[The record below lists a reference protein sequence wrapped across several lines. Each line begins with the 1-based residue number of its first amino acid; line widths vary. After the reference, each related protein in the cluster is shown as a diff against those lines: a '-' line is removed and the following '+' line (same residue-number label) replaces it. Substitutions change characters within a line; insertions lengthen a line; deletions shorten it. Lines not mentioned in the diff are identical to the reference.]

1 VVDAGY
7 YGPANVCG
15 HRFWT
20 VVDACNKYAAQN
32 VTHDGGIRN
41 TMSPDTSGI
50 AKAVALCAAADT
62 CIVSVGSDTHW
73 AAEGHDATNISY
85 TDAQQQ
91 LVTQAAAAS
100 KKPIIVLTLTGT
112 PLDMGFM
119 LTNPKV
125 GAVLHLGQPSVT
137 VLGLAEVLFKEGG
150 RSPAGRACQT
160 IYPSSY
166 QDEVSIFDFNMRP
179 GQSAF
184 VRPDCT
190 AKCDSPPDNDPNH
203 PWDPRMH
210 GGPCGDCQMGTNPGR
225 THRFYTGKAVV
236 PFGMGLSYSTFSYS
250 LASAP
255 TGPVSLDTARAM
267 IAQTKA
273 DGRTFPDSRLLRATP
288 PTVKYEINVTNTG
301 SVDADEVVLG
311 FLKPPGA
318 GVGGVPLQTLYGFA
332 RVHLKK
338 GETKTVELYPSMDD
352 LTQVDQD
359 GTRYALSG
367 RYKFAFGVQHESAP
381 EMAYTEHEVMMV

>member
-1 VVDAGY
+1 
-7 YGPANVCG
+7 
-15 HRFWT
+15 
-20 VVDACNKYAAQN
+20 
-32 VTHDGGIRN
+32 
-41 TMSPDTSGI
+41 
-50 AKAVALCAAADT
+50 
-62 CIVSVGSDTHW
+62 
-73 AAEGHDATNISY
+73 
-85 TDAQQQ
+85 
-91 LVTQAAAAS
+91 
-100 KKPIIVLTLTGT
+100 
-112 PLDMGFM
+112 
-119 LTNPKV
+119 
-125 GAVLHLGQPSVT
+125 
-137 VLGLAEVLFKEGG
+137 
-150 RSPAGRACQT
+150 
-160 IYPSSY
+160 
-166 QDEVSIFDFNMRP
+166 
-179 GQSAF
+179 
-184 VRPDCT
+184 
-190 AKCDSPPDNDPNH
+190 
-203 PWDPRMH
+203 MH

-255 TGPVSLDTARAM
+255 TGPVSLDAARAM

-352 LTQVDQD
+352 LTQVDQY